1 MSEGLLSAV
10 GSIVQAAQQKFYGIA
25 IGTVS
30 DTLDPLGQ
38 GRVKVKLPWF
48 NENEN
53 TGWARIVAPSAGS
66 NYGFYF
72 IPRVDEEV
80 LVAFEHGDIELPY
93 ILGRLWNL
101 QDQPPEF
108 TPLLGKSHIRTFA
121 GHDVIFD
128 DVQQSIEI
136 STSTFQ
142 KITLDP
148 LKIEMS
154 NSSGTVTL
162 TLDNTSQKITLQAA
176 VGIELKAIDI
186 KIEGVNVEING
197 TAKTEVK
204 SAGLCNVQA
213 PLVKIN

>member
-1 MSEGLLSAV
+1 MSDGLFSAV
-10 GSIVQAAQQKFYGIA
+10 QSVVEATQKKFYGIA

-30 DTLDPLGQ
+30 DVLDPLGQ
-38 GRVKVKLPWF
+38 GRVKVRLPWF

-53 TGWARIVAPSAGS
+53 TAWARIAVPSAGS
-66 NYGFYF
+66 GYGFYF

-93 ILGRLWNL
+93 VMGRLWNL

-121 GHDVIFD
+121 GHDVVFD

-142 KITLDP
+142 KIKLDP

-176 VGIELKAIDI
+176 VGIELKAVDI

>member
-1 MSEGLLSAV
+1 
-10 GSIVQAAQQKFYGIA
+10 
-25 IGTVS
+25 
-30 DTLDPLGQ
+30 LDPLGQ

-53 TGWARIVAPSAGS
+53 TGWARIAQPSAGS

-93 ILGRLWNL
+93 IIGRLWNL

-108 TPLLGKSHIRTFA
+108 SPLLGKSHIRTYA

-136 STSTFQ
+136 STSTSQ

-176 VGIELKAIDI
+176 VGIELKAVDI

-204 SAGLCNVQA
+204 SAALCNVQA

>member
-1 MSEGLLSAV
+1 MSDGLLGAV
-10 GSIVQAAQQKFYGIA
+10 ESIVEATQKRFYGIA

-30 DTLDPLGQ
+30 DLLDPLGQ
-38 GRVKVKLPWF
+38 GRVKVRLPWF
-48 NENEN
+48 NENES
-53 TGWARIVAPSAGS
+53 TGWARIAVPSAGS

-93 ILGRLWNL
+93 VIGRLWNL

-121 GHDVIFD
+121 GHDVVFD
-128 DVQQSIEI
+128 DIQQSIEI
-136 STSTFQ
+136 STSTLQ

-148 LKIEMS
+148 LKIELS
-154 NSSGTVTL
+154 NSAGTITL
-162 TLDNTSQKITLQAA
+162 TLDNTAQRIILQAA
-176 VGIELKAIDI
+176 VGIELRATEI

-197 TAKTEVK
+197 TAKTDVK

>member
-10 GSIVQAAQQKFYGIA
+10 GSIIDAAQKKFYGIA

-53 TGWARIVAPSAGS
+53 TGWARIATPVAGS

-93 ILGRLWNL
+93 IIGRLWNL

-121 GHDVIFD
+121 GHDVTFD
-128 DVQQSIEI
+128 DIQQSIEI
-136 STSTFQ
+136 STSTLQ

-148 LKIEMS
+148 FKIEMS
-154 NSSGTVTL
+154 NASGTVTL